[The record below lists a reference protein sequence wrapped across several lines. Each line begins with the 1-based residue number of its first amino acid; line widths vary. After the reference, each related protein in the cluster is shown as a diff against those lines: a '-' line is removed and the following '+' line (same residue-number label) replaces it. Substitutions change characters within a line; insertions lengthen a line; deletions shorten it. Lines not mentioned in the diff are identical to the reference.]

1 MSAKQRQVTL
11 MSQLRDGASL
21 ATAVAAASTTLK
33 DEALVLRKLTIVL
46 DDLVIDIDESDDYG
60 GTRIVTFPDTNVMIL
75 GCEVDLELVKGD
87 TSNGLVAATD
97 LDVAV
102 GSAVASNSTLA
113 TTMIDVVDKVDLNA
127 TDLTP
132 ALEAHSNDNSSAG
145 ASFIADSAT
154 SGLFLNLAA
163 AITASDTLTCTG
175 TVTVYYV
182 DLGNLSS

>member
-1 MSAKQRQVTL
+1 MSQKQRQVTL
-11 MSQLRDGASL
+11 MPQLRDGASL
-21 ATAVAAASTTLK
+21 ATAAAAASTTLK
-33 DEALVLRKLTIVL
+33 DEALVVRKLTIVL
-46 DDLVIDIDESDDYG
+46 DNLVIDIDEADDYG
-60 GTRIVTFPDTNVMIL
+60 GTRLVTFPDANIMIL

-87 TSNGLVAATD
+87 EVGGLVEATD

-102 GSAVASNSTLA
+102 GSAVASATPLA
-113 TTMIDVVDKVDLNA
+113 SAMIDVVDKVDLNA

-132 ALEAHSNDNSSAG
+132 ALEAHSNDNSTKE

-154 SGLFLNLAA
+154 AGLFLNLAA
-163 AITASDTLTCTG
+163 AITTTDTLTCTG